1 MKGRS
6 TDWILAVAGGA
17 LLAVMIHYNSVLA
30 RHSTPAVASWMAHG
44 IGTLGALVL
53 VVAGTQLFRSSRSH
67 PEKRGKVPGWAYLGG
82 IPGAFTVWLAAVTV
96 NSKLGLSGTL
106 ALMLVGQVTF
116 GILSDRFGFFGVPKR
131 RFALTDFFVV
141 LAVLSGSAIL
151 IFFRS

>member
-6 TDWILAVAGGA
+6 ADWILAVAGGA

-30 RHSTPAVASWMAHG
+30 KHSSPVMASWMAHG

-53 VVAGTQLFRSSRSH
+53 VVAGARIFR
-67 PEKRGKVPGWAYLGG
+67 PKGPNPMPAKAPGWAYLGG

-106 ALMLVGQVTF
+106 ALMLVGQVIF
-116 GILSDRFGFFGVPKR
+116 GILSDRFGLFGVPKR
-131 RFALTDFFVV
+131 RFVLKDLFVV

>member
-1 MKGRS
+1 M
-6 TDWILAVAGGA
+6 AVAGGA
-17 LLAVMIHYNSVLA
+17 LLAVMIHYNSVMA
-30 RHSTPAVASWMAHG
+30 KHSSPVLASWLAHG
-44 IGTLGALVL
+44 IGTLGAFVL
-53 VVAGTQLFRSSRSH
+53 VVAGAKIFR
-67 PEKRGKVPGWAYLGG
+67 PAPATEPKAKVPAWAYLGG

-131 RFALTDFFVV
+131 RFVLTDFYVV